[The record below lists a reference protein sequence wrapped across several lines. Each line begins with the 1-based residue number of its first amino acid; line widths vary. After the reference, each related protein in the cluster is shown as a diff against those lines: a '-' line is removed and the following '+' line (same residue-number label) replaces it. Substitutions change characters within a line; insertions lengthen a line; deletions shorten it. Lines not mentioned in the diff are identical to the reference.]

1 MAIAPVE
8 ECIFYVLQVVG
19 NIAGKKNESGY
30 VTGVPYIIQ
39 NPFQQHNPPQMPPLM
54 NEKFCSRIG
63 WLPPVSPKGQMASC
77 ATLGLMAVYLWVL
90 PTAHTIALRQ
100 VAFFSLIL
108 LTLWSAWRYELR
120 LHLPLATPWLVFG
133 AVALTSLTYAIDPA
147 FSLGEIKKEI
157 GYGML
162 ALILTASWVRNITSL
177 ERLIIIL
184 VVGNIVL
191 ICSVLFKITVLDP
204 FWHHPITQISSLLYN
219 GQGKSL
225 YNGVGNF
232 STYLVTVM
240 PLIAAYTFA
249 LPKNRH
255 TARFSLFV
263 LLAFNVLALF
273 LTGNRMGLVIC
284 LLEILFATG
293 FLIARGIISWRT
305 LIAAAIV
312 LAVVG
317 VLAWGQ
323 MHVRTPL
330 DDIRWKM
337 WSWIINDIRANPL
350 AGGGF
355 GRTVLCLYD
364 PGFCRAYP
372 FEHAHNMLLDKGVQ
386 MGLPGIAAFLF
397 LLGAT
402 FYALWPQH
410 KTDINLQQWGYSLGA
425 ATMLVGVFLKNMT
438 DDFFVDHNA
447 LLFWAL
453 TGGVLGA
460 LTGPRVN
467 AKAQNG

>member
-1 MAIAPVE
+1 MSANG
-8 ECIFYVLQVVG
+8 Q
-19 NIAGKKNESGY
+19 IAG
-30 VTGVPYIIQ
+30 
-39 NPFQQHNPPQMPPLM
+39 
-54 NEKFCSRIG
+54 
-63 WLPPVSPKGQMASC
+63 C
-77 ATLGLMAVYLWVL
+77 AALALMAVYLWAL

-108 LTLWSAWRYELR
+108 LTLWSTWRYGLR
-120 LHLPLATPWLVFG
+120 LHLPLAAPWLIFG
-133 AVALTSLTYAIDPA
+133 AVALASLTYAVDLT

-162 ALILTASWVRNITSL
+162 VLVLSASWVRNIASL

-184 VVGNIVL
+184 AIGNIFL
-191 ICSVLFKITVLDP
+191 IGSVLFKITILDP
-204 FWHHPITQISSLLYN
+204 FWHHPASQISSLLYN
-219 GQGKSL
+219 GPGKSL

-232 STYLVTVM
+232 STYLVTIM
-240 PLIAAYTFA
+240 PLIAAYAFS
-249 LPKNRH
+249 LPKSRRV
-255 TARFSLFV
+255 ARLSLFV
-263 LLAFNVLALF
+263 LLAFNVVALF

-284 LLEILFATG
+284 LLEILFVTG

-305 LIAAAIV
+305 LIVAVMA
-312 LAVVG
+312 LATIG
-317 VLAWGQ
+317 ILTWGQ
-323 MHVRTPL
+323 MHVRTPV

-337 WSWIINDIRANPL
+337 WSWIITDIRTNPL

-364 PGFCRAYP
+364 PKFCQVFP

-386 MGLPGIAAFLF
+386 MGIPGIAAFLF

-402 FYALWPQH
+402 FHSLWPSR
-410 KTDINLQQWGYSLGA
+410 KTYPNPQWGYLLGA
-425 ATMLVGVFLKNMT
+425 ATMFVGVFLKSMT

-460 LTGPRVN
+460 LAEQRVDT
-467 AKAQNG
+467 KAQN